1 MSIRLFPDFV
11 VAVGVRE
18 SIKLKSFMAGRKMND
33 EVNAEE
39 MNDILSRVLISPS
52 GCAERQLQYKDNGI
66 SNVFLGY
73 GEMTWSK
80 DDYIAYMMN
89 HPEKFIRNE
98 SDPDYFRLNVEDSG
112 ENYSGKRN
120 ISDITKKVC
129 VSLMTEGVYGPR
141 LMKKYGFV

>member
-1 MSIRLFPDFV
+1 MSIRLFPDFI

-18 SIKLKSFMAGRKMND
+18 SIKSKTFMAGRRMND
-33 EVNAEE
+33 EVDADE

-73 GEMTWSK
+73 GENTWSK
-80 DDYIAYMMN
+80 DDYTKFMTN

-98 SDPDYFRLNVEDSG
+98 SDPDFFRLNVKDFG
-112 ENYSGKRN
+112 ENNCGKRK
-120 ISDITKKVC
+120 ISDVTKKVC
-129 VSLMTEGVYGPR
+129 ISLMTEGVYGPR
-141 LMKKYGFV
+141 LMKKYGSV